1 MNFKL
6 FLIFLSIFFYLDR
19 TSIGQIV
26 EITGT
31 NICAD
36 GTQSTLI
43 GISGIKSGTFYA
55 LYRNNEL
62 VQVRSLA
69 VNSSEQSLSYGT
81 FKEIGVYTASAF
93 DKPVA
98 DFPAKSG
105 NPVKGTVKIS
115 AIPVLVKPDT
125 LKIKSGEAVNY
136 IPKADI
142 EGTTFS
148 WTANLKYGMAA
159 GFSKKGSEAID
170 DLIKLGDGSP
180 ACIVYTI
187 TPYSSP
193 YSGSCMGT
201 TRDLIVIVNP

>member
-6 FLIFLSIFFYLDR
+6 FLIFLAIFFYLDR

-26 EITGT
+26 DITGT
-31 NICAD
+31 DICAD
-36 GTQSTLI
+36 GVQSTSV
-43 GISGIKSGTFYA
+43 GVSGVKSGAFYA

-62 VQVRSLA
+62 VQVRNLA
-69 VNSSEQSLSYGT
+69 SNSKDQSLSYGI
-81 FKEIGVYTASAF
+81 FKEIGVYTVAAF
-93 DKPVA
+93 EKPVA
-98 DFPAKSG
+98 DFPVKSG
-105 NPVKGTVKIS
+105 NPVKGSVKIS

-136 IPKADI
+136 MPKADI

-148 WTANLKYGMAA
+148 WTANIKYGTAT

-193 YSGSCMGT
+193 YSGSCMGA